1 LNKATKDADVIKQSV
16 WFQLLIIFK

>member
-16 WFQLLIIFK
+16 WFQLLSIFK